1 MAIPYDPRSL
11 DIMTIGAAAEVSGEV
26 RSTADL
32 TLEGTISGQIWCEE
46 GELVVAASGSMTGDI
61 VARDVTICGRVEG
74 QVIAT
79 DVVDIRA
86 GAHVNGRV
94 ISRRLIL
101 HDGAAFNGRV
111 EPQHIDTAIRVAKF
125 QQDRQRTAG

>member
-1 MAIPYDPRSL
+1 MAIPYDPRTL
-11 DIMTIGAAAEVSGEV
+11 DIMTIGAAAEISGEV
-26 RSTADL
+26 RSDADL
-32 TLEGTISGQIWCEE
+32 TIEGQINGQIWCEE
-46 GELVVAASGSMTGDI
+46 GELVVAANGRMTGDI

-86 GAHVNGRV
+86 GAQVNARV
-94 ISRRLIL
+94 IARRLIL

-111 EPQHIDTAIRVAKF
+111 EPQHIDTAIQVLRF
-125 QQDRQRTAG
+125 QRQRTAG